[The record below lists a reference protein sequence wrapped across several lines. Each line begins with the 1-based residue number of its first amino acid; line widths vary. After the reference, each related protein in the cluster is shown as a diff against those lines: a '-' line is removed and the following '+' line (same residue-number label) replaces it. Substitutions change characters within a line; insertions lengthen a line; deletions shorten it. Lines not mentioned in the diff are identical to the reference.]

1 MPALG
6 EELRA
11 ARESRH
17 LSLSDVSDQIHIRS
31 LYLQAIEDE
40 NWASIAA
47 PVYVRGFV
55 RTYARFLGLNPEEAV
70 AQYNGNAPTDTKAEA
85 PKEPVYIS
93 DRRGPSLWLLGAG
106 AVAILLVAFAGYN
119 YYQLQKSTQAAIIA
133 EGTPIPTVAPASPIV
148 GAAGGEPAYA
158 PATHA
163 LPPAPGGPGLAV
175 RLDDRS
181 WLRIIVDGTDRME
194 GVFDA
199 GTERVFRGKTAT
211 VRVGNAGGVD
221 ISVNGKD
228 LGKLGASGDVV
239 DRSFSLAQ

>member
-17 LSLSDVSDQIHIRS
+17 LSLTDVSDKIHIRS
-31 LYLQAIEDE
+31 LYLQAIEEE
-40 NWASIAA
+40 NWVSIAA

-70 AQYNGNAPTDTKAEA
+70 AQYNGAAPSEAKPEA
-85 PKEPVYIS
+85 PAAPIYIS
-93 DRRGPSLWLLGAG
+93 DRRGPSPWLLAAAG
-106 AVAILLVAFAGYN
+106 VAVLLVGFVGYS
-119 YYQLQKSTQAAIIA
+119 YYQLQKSTQAAILA
-133 EGTPIPTVAPASPIV
+133 EATPIPTLPPIAPIAAAPAGP
-148 GAAGGEPAYA
+148 AAQQASHPVSA
-158 PATHA
+158 
-163 LPPAPGGPGLAV
+163 GPGLGV
-175 RLDDRS
+175 RLENRS
-181 WLRIIVDGTDRME
+181 WLRVIVDGTNRME

-199 GTERVFRGKTAT
+199 GTQRVFQGKSAT

-221 ISVNGKD
+221 ISVNGRD
-228 LGKLGASGDVV
+228 LGRLGASGDVV

>member
-17 LSLSDVSDQIHIRS
+17 LTISDVSDQIHIRS
-31 LYLQAIEDE
+31 LYLQAIEEE

-70 AQYNGNAPTDTKAEA
+70 AQYNGAAPAETKTEA
-85 PKEPVYIS
+85 PAKPSYLHE
-93 DRRGPSLWLLGAG
+93 RRGPSLWLIGAG
-106 AVAILLVAFAGYN
+106 VVAVLLVLFVGYN

-133 EGTPIPTVAPASPIV
+133 EGTPIPTLAPSTPQGG
-148 GAAGGEPAYA
+148 GAGPAIAIA
-158 PATHA
+158 PVTHEMH
-163 LPPAPGGPGLAV
+163 PMPGRGLGV

-181 WLRIIVDGTDRME
+181 WLRVIVDGSNEME

-199 GTERVFRGKTAT
+199 GTERVFQGKSAS
-211 VRVGNAGGVD
+211 VRAGNAGGVD
-221 ISVNGKD
+221 ISVNGHD
-228 LGKLGASGDVV
+228 LGKLGANGDVI
-239 DRSFSLAQ
+239 DRNFRLAQ

>member
-17 LSLSDVSDQIHIRS
+17 LSISDVSDKIHIRS
-31 LYLQAIEDE
+31 LYLQAIEEE

-70 AQYNGNAPTDTKAEA
+70 AQYNGAAPSEAKPEA
-85 PKEPVYIS
+85 PPAPVYIS
-93 DRRGPSLWLLGAG
+93 GRSGPSPWLLAAAG
-106 AVAILLVAFAGYN
+106 VAILLVAFVGYN
-119 YYQLQKSTQAAIIA
+119 YYQLQKSTQAAILA
-133 EGTPIPTVAPASPIV
+133 EATPIPVLPNVAPI
-148 GAAGGEPAYA
+148 AAEPGGQA
-158 PATHA
+158 PAA
-163 LPPAPGGPGLAV
+163 QAPHRISGPGLGV
-175 RLDDRS
+175 RLENRS
-181 WLRIIVDGTDRME
+181 WLRVIVDGTNRME

-199 GTERVFRGKTAT
+199 GTQRVFQGKSAT

-228 LGKLGASGDVV
+228 LGTLGPSGDVV

>member
-31 LYLQAIEDE
+31 LYLQAIEEE

-70 AQYNGNAPTDTKAEA
+70 ARYNGTAPAEAKAEA
-85 PKEPVYIS
+85 PKQPVYIS

-106 AVAILLVAFAGYN
+106 AIAVLLVVFVGYN

-133 EGTPIPTVAPASPIV
+133 EGTPIPTIAPINPITAPG
-148 GAAGGEPAYA
+148 GATANA

-163 LPPAPGGPGLAV
+163 LPASPPAGPGLAV

-181 WLRIIVDGTDRME
+181 WLRVIVDGTNRME

-228 LGKLGASGDVV
+228 LGKMGASGDVV
-239 DRSFSLAQ
+239 DRSFTLAQ